1 MLRLFKCCS
10 NSSNLDLFQC
20 LHLRLVCRRTSDQA
34 RYGSQLN
41 AAVAQCLPVLVK
53 ATLIVLCSQLCVAL
67 FCFMWPVVFSV
78 VLFVV
83 VWKACSGHS
92 TARRPQPRQGLRWG
106 RLMSTESSEERCF
119 LPELPISGT
128 ESRFSV
134 QLAPVCCFPKGEGG
148 SGRGSDEKWLLITS
162 YWRRQGEHNGHFNT
176 VCCHL
181 LLCFL
186 FASVLVLLW
195 FFVQQPLSSSRF
207 TTGFKQTTS

>member
-1 MLRLFKCCS
+1 MSSFTTRLQKNFWPGSLRQSIERRCGPVSASAGQGNFACP
-10 NSSNLDLFQC
+10 
-20 LHLRLVCRRTSDQA
+20 LH
-34 RYGSQLN
+34 
-41 AAVAQCLPVLVK
+41 
-53 ATLIVLCSQLCVAL
+53 SQLCVAL

-92 TARRPQPRQGLRWG
+92 TARRPQPRQGFRWG